1 MSKNDFDVNFDFE
14 DDFSFDS
21 KQFLGAED
29 FNTEVDLDSFSD
41 ETAVIS
47 AYRFEDKAGKPER
60 ITVDIRLTAG

>member
-41 ETAVIS
+41 EELKALKNS
-47 AYRFEDKAGKPER
+47 AQIMRSALA
-60 ITVDIRLTAG
+60 DIQK